1 MTADE
6 LINLLLVDA
15 VVAII
20 TIAMSIKYL
29 KDWGDDRKGRK

>member
-6 LINLLLVDA
+6 LVNLLIVDA

-20 TIAMSIKYL
+20 IIAMSIKYL
-29 KDWGDDRKGRK
+29 KEWNDDRKGKK